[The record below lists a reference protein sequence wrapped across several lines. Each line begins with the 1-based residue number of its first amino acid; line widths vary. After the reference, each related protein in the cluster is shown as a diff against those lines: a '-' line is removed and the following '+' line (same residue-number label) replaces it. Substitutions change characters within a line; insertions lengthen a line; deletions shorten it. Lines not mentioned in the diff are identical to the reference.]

1 MVKYLFLILV
11 TLLSG
16 CTTDFSGLDKPEES
30 VYIRFSSRADVKAD
44 IEEASYTH
52 GRNTRGDETS
62 EHSVGILG
70 IATDED
76 LMAETTLAGC
86 QRESLR
92 KWMANDVYYRNP
104 NTGDIVHEKGEN
116 PSFPI
121 HKGSAIVA
129 YAYMP
134 HTAQVEFEA
143 DDCYIPIDLRE
154 DSATTDWKYSSK
166 TAMSKAEYRSRVDST
181 FTLDTFKHVMTRLDL
196 VFHLYERYRSV
207 EILEVDLGINS
218 GQGRLSL
225 VNGEVTMSDDAEPMH
240 LQRRINKELS
250 FGGDS
255 LHTEQYYLLP
265 YTEIHDIRIVGVWT
279 DPILNYKTD
288 TVTYEYTI
296 ADSAQWNS
304 RNLHPGACSTIH
316 VKSLK

>member
-44 IEEASYTH
+44 VEEASYTH
-52 GRNTRGDETS
+52 SRNTRGDETM

-76 LMAETTLAGC
+76 LMAETTLAGR
-86 QRESLR
+86 QFESLR
-92 KWMANDVYYRNP
+92 KWMANDVYYRDP
-104 NTGDIVHEKGEN
+104 ETGDIVHEDEQN

-121 HKGSAIVA
+121 HKGSAIVT

-134 HTAQVEFEA
+134 HTEEVEFEA

-154 DSATTDWKYSSK
+154 DSATTDWRYSGK
-166 TAMSKAEYRSRVDST
+166 TAMSKAEYRETET
-181 FTLDTFKHVMTRLDL
+181 FMLDTFKHVMTRLDV
-196 VFHLYERYRSV
+196 VFHLYERYRRV
-207 EILEVDLGINS
+207 EILEVDLGVNS

-225 VNGEVTMSDDAEPMH
+225 ENGEVTMNDDAEPMH
-240 LQRRINKELS
+240 LLRRINKELS
-250 FGGDS
+250 YGEDS
-255 LHTEQYYLLP
+255 IHTEQYYLLP

-279 DPILNYKTD
+279 DPIFNYKTD

-304 RNLHPGACSTIH
+304 GNLHPGACSTIH

>member
-1 MVKYLFLILV
+1 MIKYLFFILV

-52 GRNTRGDETS
+52 NRNTRGDEIAS

-70 IATDED
+70 IATDSIM
-76 LMAETTLAGC
+76 MAETSLAGH
-86 QRESLR
+86 ELVSLR
-92 KWMANDVYYRNP
+92 KWMANDVYYRDP
-104 NTGDIVHEKGEN
+104 NTGDILHEEGQN

-134 HTAQVEFEA
+134 HTEQVEFGT

-154 DSATTDWKYSSK
+154 DSATTDWRYSGK
-166 TAMSKAEYRSRVDST
+166 TAMSKVDYLEIGT

-196 VFHLYERYRSV
+196 VFHLYEKYRYV
-207 EILEVDLGINS
+207 KILEVDLGING

-225 VNGEVTMSDDAEPMH
+225 QSGEVAVNDAAEPMH
-240 LQRRINKELS
+240 LLRRINKELS
-250 FGGDS
+250 SDGDTI
-255 LHTEQYYLLP
+255 HTEQYYLLP

-279 DPILNYKTD
+279 DPIFNYKTD

-296 ADSAQWNS
+296 ADSTQWDS
-304 RNLHPGACSTIH
+304 GNLHPGACSTIH